1 MRVIVRRR
9 RRRAAEPIRARTR
22 GRIAY
27 VTTRY
32 PYVSHTFI
40 QDEVGALRA
49 LGLGIDTFAIRRSDP
64 EQVLSEADRQEWQ
77 NTYAIRPPRL
87 THFALAHLRALAAG
101 PARYAATLRHALH
114 LATPGIR
121 SRIWHLFYFVQAV
134 VLWDR
139 CRRRGIHHVHAHFAL
154 VSSDVA
160 LLAARLGD
168 GTSALTWSFT
178 MHGPTEFADV
188 TLHRLAEKTLEAQF
202 VVCISSFCRSQLMA
216 LVDPQYWD
224 RLHVIHCGV
233 DSDRFTPG
241 LAERA
246 DAQTHIVD
254 VARLVPAK
262 GQAVLLQAAA
272 RLRDAGLDFTLSF
285 VGDGP
290 ELSRLQDLAGQLSLT
305 DRTRFLG
312 ALSHD
317 AVRDV
322 LLGADVFCLPSFA
335 EGVPV
340 VLMEAMAMELP
351 VVTSRI
357 MGIPELVQDD
367 VCGVLVAPGA
377 VDELAVA
384 LGGLISDPDR
394 RAALGCRARERI
406 LEAFDLRRS
415 ARSLLVLF
423 TDGARDDDGRP

>member
-1 MRVIVRRR
+1 VIGRG
-9 RRRAAEPIRARTR
+9 RRAAEPIRARAK
-22 GRIAY
+22 IAY

-40 QDEVGALRA
+40 QDEVGALRG
-49 LGLGIDTFAIRRSDP
+49 LGLRIDTFAIRRSDP
-64 EQVLSEADRQEWQ
+64 EHVLSETDRQEWQ
-77 NTYAIRPPRL
+77 TTYAIRPPRL
-87 THFALAHLRALAAG
+87 THFVLAHLRALAAG
-101 PARYAATLRHALH
+101 PTQYAATLRHALH

-121 SRIWHLFYFVQAV
+121 SRVWHLFYFVQAV

-178 MHGPTEFADV
+178 MHGPTEFSDV

-216 LVDPQYWD
+216 LVEPQHWNK
-224 RLHVIHCGV
+224 LHVIHCGV
-233 DSDRFTPG
+233 DVGRFAPG
-241 LAERA
+241 LGEPA

-254 VARLVPAK
+254 VARLVSVK

-272 RLRDAGLDFTLSF
+272 RLRDAGLDFQLSF

-290 ELSRLQDLAGQLSLT
+290 ELSRLQGLAGELSLT

-312 ALSHD
+312 ALSHE

-322 LLGADVFCLPSFA
+322 LLSADVLCLPSFA

-340 VLMEAMAMELP
+340 TLMEAMAMELA
-351 VVTSRI
+351 VVTTRI
-357 MGIPELVQDD
+357 MGIPELIEDD
-367 VCGVLVAPGA
+367 RCGVLVAPGA
-377 VDELAVA
+377 ADELAVA
-384 LGGLISDPDR
+384 LAGLIGDPQR
-394 RAALGCRARERI
+394 RAALGRRARERI
-406 LEAFDLRRS
+406 LEAFDLRSS
-415 ARSLLVLF
+415 ARSLLALF
-423 TDGARDDDGRP
+423 TDGSGDDDPRP

>member
-1 MRVIVRRR
+1 MTRR
-9 RRRAAEPIRARTR
+9 RRRAAEPIRARA
-22 GRIAY
+22 RIAY
-27 VTTRY
+27 ITTRY

-40 QDEVGALRA
+40 QDEVAALRA
-49 LGLGIDTFAIRRSDP
+49 LGLEIDTFAIRRSDP
-64 EQVLSEADRQEWQ
+64 EHVLSETDRREWQ

-87 THFALAHLRALAAG
+87 THFAVAHLRALAAG
-101 PARYAATLRHALH
+101 PTRYAATLRHAIH

-154 VSSDVA
+154 VSSNVA

-168 GTSALTWSFT
+168 GKRSLTWSFT
-178 MHGPTEFADV
+178 MHGPTEFSDV
-188 TLHRLAEKTLEAQF
+188 TLHRLAEKTVEAQF

-216 LVDPQYWD
+216 LVDPVHWD
-224 RLHVIHCGV
+224 KLHVIHCGV
-233 DSDRFTPG
+233 DIDRFTPG
-241 LAERA
+241 LAERTH
-246 DAQTHIVD
+246 AQTHIVD
-254 VARLVPAK
+254 IARLVSVK
-262 GQAVLLQAAA
+262 GQAVLLETAAV
-272 RLRDAGLDFTLSF
+272 LRDAGLDFALSF

-305 DRTRFLG
+305 DRTSFLG

-322 LLGADVFCLPSFA
+322 LLSADVLCLPSFA

-357 MGIPELVQDD
+357 MGIPELIEDD
-367 VCGVLVAPGA
+367 LCGVLVAPGA
-377 VDELAVA
+377 ADELGVA
-384 LGGLISDPDR
+384 LAALISDPER
-394 RAALGCRARERI
+394 RAALGRRARERI
-406 LEAFDLRRS
+406 LEAFDLRSS
-415 ARSLLVLF
+415 ARSLLALF
-423 TDGARDDDGRP
+423 TDGAGDDDARP

>member
-1 MRVIVRRR
+1 VTGRRR
-9 RRRAAEPIRARTR
+9 RVGEPIRARASA
-22 GRIAY
+22 RIAY

-49 LGLGIDTFAIRRSDP
+49 LGLEIDTFAIRRSDP
-64 EQVLSEADRQEWQ
+64 EHVLSETDRHELQ

-87 THFALAHLRALAAG
+87 THFAVAHLRALAAG
-101 PARYAATLRHALH
+101 PTRYAATLRHAIQ
-114 LATPGIR
+114 LATPGVR
-121 SRIWHLFYFVQAV
+121 SRVWHLFYFVQAV

-168 GTSALTWSFT
+168 GTSSWTWSFT
-178 MHGPTEFADV
+178 MHGPTEFSDV

-216 LVDPQYWD
+216 LVDPEHWD
-224 RLHVIHCGV
+224 KLHVIHCGV
-233 DSDRFTPG
+233 DIDRFTPG
-241 LAERA
+241 LGGRA
-246 DAQTHIVD
+246 DARTHIVD
-254 VARLVPAK
+254 IARLVSVK
-262 GQAVLLQAAA
+262 GQAVLLEAAA
-272 RLRDAGLDFTLSF
+272 VLRDAGLDFELSF

-290 ELSRLQDLAGQLSLT
+290 QLSRLQDLAGQLSLT
-305 DRTRFLG
+305 DRTSFLG

-317 AVRDV
+317 AVRELLLSADV
-322 LLGADVFCLPSFA
+322 LCLPSFA

-340 VLMEAMAMELP
+340 VLMEAMAMELA

-357 MGIPELVQDD
+357 MGIPELIEDD
-367 VCGVLVAPGA
+367 LCGVLVAPGA
-377 VDELAVA
+377 ADELAVA
-384 LGGLISDPDR
+384 LAGLIGDPGR
-394 RAALGCRARERI
+394 RAALGRRARERI
-406 LEAFDLRRS
+406 LEAFDLRSS
-415 ARSLLVLF
+415 ARSLLALF
-423 TDGARDDDGRP
+423 TDGAGDHDRRP

>member
-1 MRVIVRRR
+1 MTGR
-9 RRRAAEPIRARTR
+9 RRRAAEPIRARA
-22 GRIAY
+22 RIAY
-27 VTTRY
+27 ITTRY

-49 LGLGIDTFAIRRSDP
+49 LGLEIDTFAIRRSDP
-64 EQVLSEADRQEWQ
+64 EHVLSETDRHEWQ

-87 THFALAHLRALAAG
+87 THFAVAHLRALAAG
-101 PARYAATLRHALH
+101 PTRYAATLRHAIH

-168 GTSALTWSFT
+168 AKRSLTWSFT
-178 MHGPTEFADV
+178 MHGPTEFSDV
-188 TLHRLAEKTLEAQF
+188 TLHRLAEKTVEAQF
-202 VVCISSFCRSQLMA
+202 VVCISLFCRSQLMA
-216 LVDPQYWD
+216 LVEPVHWD
-224 RLHVIHCGV
+224 KLHVIHCGV
-233 DSDRFTPG
+233 DIDRFTPG
-241 LAERA
+241 LGERA
-246 DAQTHIVD
+246 HARPHIVD
-254 VARLVPAK
+254 IARLVPAK
-262 GQAVLLQAAA
+262 GQAVLLEAAA
-272 RLRDAGLDFTLSF
+272 RLRDGGLDFALSF

-290 ELSRLQDLAGQLSLT
+290 ELSRLQDLAGKLSLT
-305 DRTRFLG
+305 DRTSFLG

-322 LLGADVFCLPSFA
+322 LLSADVLCLPSFA

-357 MGIPELVQDD
+357 TGIPELIDD
-367 VCGVLVAPGA
+367 DLCGVLVAPGA
-377 VDELAVA
+377 ADELAVA
-384 LGGLISDPDR
+384 LAGLISDSDR
-394 RAALGCRARERI
+394 RAALGRRARERI
-406 LEAFDLRRS
+406 LEGFDLRRS
-415 ARSLLVLF
+415 ARSLLALF
-423 TDGARDDDGRP
+423 TDGAGHDDGRP